1 MTCCLEAENKLVQD
15 YLRHAEERLARQRQV
30 MASLSPE
37 SDLAELAQQVLEVLE
52 ESLERHRQH
61 LAWVRLRWVLCM
73 RGERPCKHSA
83 FPAIFSPLQIEG

>member
-73 RGERPCKHSA
+73 HRERPCKHSA